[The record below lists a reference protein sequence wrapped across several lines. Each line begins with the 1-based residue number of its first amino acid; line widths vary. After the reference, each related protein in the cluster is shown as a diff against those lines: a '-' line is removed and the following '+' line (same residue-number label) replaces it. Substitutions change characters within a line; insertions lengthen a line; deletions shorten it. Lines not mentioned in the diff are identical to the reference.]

1 MRNVINTNHRE
12 VQALLKHRELQRQR
26 QLHNNPDNN
35 KSFNTGRSSSNDIN
49 DDDDNIDMKCKL
61 SILPSSSTSPLSPSW
76 KEDIGQLVHG
86 LAAQFQSTIRSSF
99 AAGGKDG
106 EDDDDSDDSSVGVQ
120 FGTNNGTPNHRRGA
134 SF

>member
-1 MRNVINTNHRE
+1 MPPSEELQKEKSRI
-12 VQALLKHRELQRQR
+12 ALLKHRELQRQR
-26 QLHNNPDNN
+26 QLHSSD
-35 KSFNTGRSSSNDIN
+35 SAGQSSSNDIN

-76 KEDIGQLVHG
+76 KEDIGQLVQG

-106 EDDDDSDDSSVGVQ
+106 EDDDGSDDSSVGVQ
-120 FGTNNGTPNHRRGA
+120 IGTNNGTPNHRRGA